1 MMIEFTDV
9 HKRYEGG
16 IEAVNGV
23 NLKIDKG

>member
-1 MMIEFTDV
+1 MMIEFNNV